1 MTRTD
6 QFSPDTLAYLG
17 NARVAPTAAVI
28 AVEFAAVLSK
38 WTTRRQTRQALKQ
51 LTIWQLE
58 DVGLTPLQADHE
70 ASKVF
75 WRA

>member
-6 QFSPDTLAYLG
+6 QFSPSTLAYLST
-17 NARVAPTAAVI
+17 ARTAPAVAVF
-28 AVEFAAVLSK
+28 AVEFAAVVSK
-38 WTTRRQTRQALKQ
+38 WATRRQTRHALKQ
-51 LTIWQLE
+51 LSNWQLE
-58 DVGLTPLQADHE
+58 DVGLTPLQAQRE